1 VTIQTRYEI
10 GEFVEG
16 VIDPPGSP
24 GLIVAFMVRGT
35 NHSYQI
41 QWDMMKDASWH
52 LDFELRP
59 CSEKLPICIP
69 VRQDG
74 RGGANS

>member
-1 VTIQTRYEI
+1 MTITTQYNI

-24 GLIVAFMVRGT
+24 GLIVAFMLRGL

-41 QWDMMKDASWH
+41 QWDMSKDASWH

-59 CSEKLPICIP
+59 MCEKLPICIP
-69 VRQDG
+69 VRLDG
-74 RGGANS
+74 RGGV